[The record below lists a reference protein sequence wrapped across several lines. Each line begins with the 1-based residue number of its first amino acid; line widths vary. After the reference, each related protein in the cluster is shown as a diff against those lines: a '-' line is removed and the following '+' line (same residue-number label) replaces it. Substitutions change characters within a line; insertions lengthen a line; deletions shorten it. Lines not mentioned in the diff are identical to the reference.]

1 MKKRVFSVIFS
12 IFILSVIHFNFVS
25 AEPENV
31 SVEVNGVPLELDVA
45 PVIEN
50 GRTLVPVRA
59 ICEALGCEVEYS
71 GGSQIAYETSNQCF
85 DTSGVVDTFDVS
97 ELSSDNITITFG
109 EQIIMFNLTLKS
121 VSINGFAE
129 PIDTAPRI
137 INGRTLVPL
146 RALSEA
152 LGANVVWE
160 EPLKKVLINK
170 NEKSHDHIIKAVSNE
185 FNIYDTDGTW
195 IEVVKYSYPEIENS
209 ENDDFIDKINYEY
222 RRYAEEFINENL
234 IDVSQVK
241 EFRDNYGM
249 RPLPVVYEL
258 KYIVHTDKD
267 GLLSITNFR
276 YEFGGGIHGNS
287 YRESR
292 TFDLNKKKELTVSD
306 ILKGDKLNRRA
317 LIYKAFLKKYYY
329 LPIGTFGFEDFSG
342 KCDDA
347 KFYLKDRSLML
358 YFDVYEVAS
367 HAFGFPMTEIPY
379 SEEFFKIKLN

>member
-160 EPLKKVLINK
+160 ESLKKVLINK

-287 YRESR
+287 CRESR

>member
-1 MKKRVFSVIFS
+1 M
-12 IFILSVIHFNFVS
+12 S

-45 PVIEN
+45 PIIEN

-152 LGANVVWE
+152 IGANVVWE
-160 EPLKKVLINK
+160 ESLKKVLINK
-170 NEKSHDHIIKAVSNE
+170 NEKSRDHIIKTVSNE

-379 SEEFFKIKLN
+379 SEELFKIKLN

>member
-25 AEPENV
+25 AEPENI

-45 PVIEN
+45 PIIEN

-306 ILKGDKLNRRA
+306 ILKGDKLDRRTA
-317 LIYKAFLKKYYY
+317 IYKAFLKGYFTDRDE
-329 LPIGTFGFEDFSG
+329 PWTFSG
-342 KCDDA
+342 SCDNA
-347 KFYLKDRSLML
+347 KFYLKDMSLML
-358 YFDVYEVAS
+358 YFDIGGVAS
-367 HAFGFPMTEIPY
+367 MAFGFPMAEIPY

>member
-25 AEPENV
+25 AEPENI

-45 PVIEN
+45 PIIEN

-160 EPLKKVLINK
+160 ESLKKVLINK

-222 RRYAEEFINENL
+222 RRYVEEFINENL

-292 TFDLNKKKELTVSD
+292 TFDLNKKKELTISD
-306 ILKGDKLNRRA
+306 ILKGDKLDRRTA
-317 LIYKAFLKKYYY
+317 IYKAFLKGYFTDRDE
-329 LPIGTFGFEDFSG
+329 PWTFSG
-342 KCDDA
+342 SCDNA
-347 KFYLKDRSLML
+347 KFYLKDMSLML
-358 YFDVYEVAS
+358 YFDIGGVAS
-367 HAFGFPMTEIPY
+367 MAFGFPMAEIPY

>member
-25 AEPENV
+25 AEPENI

-45 PVIEN
+45 PIIEN

-160 EPLKKVLINK
+160 ESLKKVLINK

>member
-1 MKKRVFSVIFS
+1 MKKRVFSFIFS
-12 IFILSVIHFNFVS
+12 IFLLCFLPYNYVFAV
-25 AEPENV
+25 PENI

-71 GGSQIAYETSNQCF
+71 DGSQIAYEASNQCF
-85 DTSGVVDTFDVS
+85 DTSGVVDTFDIS

-109 EQIIMFNLTLKS
+109 GQIIKFNLTLKS
-121 VSINGFAE
+121 MSINGFAE

-146 RALSEA
+146 RALSES

-160 EPLKKVLINK
+160 ESLKKVSINK
-170 NEKSHDHIIKAVSNE
+170 NEKSRDHIIKTVSNE

-195 IEVVKYSYPEIENS
+195 IEVVRYSYPEIENL
-209 ENDDFIDKINYEY
+209 ENNCFIDKINYEY

-241 EFRDNYGM
+241 LFRDNYGM
-249 RPLPVVYEL
+249 RPLPVFYEL
-258 KYIVHTDKD
+258 KFIVHTDKN

-276 YEFGGGIHGNS
+276 YEFGGGMHGNW

-292 TFDLNKKKELTVSD
+292 TFDLNKKKELTISD
-306 ILKGDKLNRRA
+306 ILKGDKLDRRTA
-317 LIYKAFLKKYYY
+317 IYKAFLKRYS
-329 LPIGTFGFEDFSG
+329 PDRDEPWIFSG
-342 KCDDA
+342 SCDNA

-358 YFDVYEVAS
+358 YFDIGEVACM
-367 HAFGFPMTEIPY
+367 AFGFPMAEIPY
-379 SEEFFKIKLN
+379 SEELFKIKLN

>member
-160 EPLKKVLINK
+160 ESLKKVLINK